1 MMRAS
6 AFWMLWYM
14 SKPKLDYNQ
23 SMALDQVDPL
33 SPEAIRTL
41 RGALSRAAFAAKVG
55 VTAQTVYRWELPP
68 DAKEARRPRTHDRA
82 RLLGM
87 QGREGGEAAVDRDGT
102 AALPAFEQILRGD
115 WRRGEAELLQL
126 LSAEVAPTRCAGA
139 LASVGLALV
148 EATQRGSARRALS
161 ALTPA
166 LRTESTE
173 ELPRRIALW
182 VHATAALVHS
192 LPDGQLFDLGRVHVR
207 VARVEEGAAEG
218 EDLDAQFLSTVATM
232 QAALFAGDEQL
243 VQRAIGRGQLFERES
258 LAPLMAL
265 HLDELRGF
273 ALLFAGQSVQ
283 AAARFEEVADRAR
296 ELSAS
301 LVEARALS
309 YVALRRLEDLA
320 DPEQAIATAKRALE
334 VADRARIA
342 PSVHTVFCARAL
354 VESYLRLGRMDDA
367 RAAMAGADAYSEET
381 RMPPNVAVPALSRYY
396 ALRGDGEGMAN
407 LRAKL
412 LAWDNPTMQPMT
424 RAYASF
430 VEAKRL
436 FTMSDDMDAV
446 VAAFAD
452 AETAA
457 GRWPFLMKEILLF
470 RTAVLVLA
478 GRTDEARLHMRRTSR
493 MLDHAPSPWAA
504 AHLLRTEAILLAFQG
519 DWVHG
524 RKLIEAAIA
533 TFQMANDLPD
543 ALLARYTRACIDTFH
558 EEPGGREDRDAVEAE
573 LLTAGIVPPLAARV
587 GTAVLRDLRRGA
599 SLPPAPARVDVE
611 SLVVPLKRLAVRGS
625 APALVLRE
633 LFVLARTLV
642 PRRPARLEEVDSNG
656 RSETLH
662 VDSAELPP
670 DVYEWLEFGDGMGR
684 RFRLGVQGPLES
696 EEVSALSVIT
706 VTAALVL
713 EVAGLR
719 GLGKSVD
726 GAGKEDASPDIPG
739 LIAVSKAMRRVRA
752 EISQLAGSRATI
764 IVTGESGSGK
774 EVVARA
780 IHDTSARSAKPYVA
794 FNCAAVPREL
804 FEGQLFG
811 YKRGAFTGAVSDH
824 PGVIRAANGGTLFLD
839 EVGELPL
846 DVQPKLLRF
855 LENGEVFPLGDR
867 RAAQVDVRIV
877 AATHRDLAELVKH
890 GRFREDLY
898 YRLQVV
904 PLRIP
909 PLRERKEDIL
919 PLARHFL
926 RLLSPETKIPALAS
940 DAIEE
945 LTAYAWPGNV
955 RELRNVLERA
965 LAFAPVPD
973 VLRRE
978 HLRI

>member
-1 MMRAS
+1 MKIAVPREIRA
-6 AFWMLWYM
+6 
-14 SKPKLDYNQ
+14 DETRV
-23 SMALDQVDPL
+23 ALD
-33 SPEAIRTL
+33 PESCRKLI
-41 RGALSRAAFAAKVG
+41 
-55 VTAQTVYRWELPP
+55 Q
-68 DAKEARRPRTHDRA
+68 
-82 RLLGM
+82 LG
-87 QGREGGEAAVDRDGT
+87 
-102 AALPAFEQILRGD
+102 I
-115 WRRGEAELLQL
+115 
-126 LSAEVAPTRCAGA
+126 EVAVEAGAGA
-139 LASVGLALV
+139 LAYFPDQAYEDAG
-148 EATQRGSARRALS
+148 ATLTADAASLLGGADFVLKVNAPQAR
-161 ALTPA
+161 
-166 LRTESTE
+166 
-173 ELPRRIALW
+173 
-182 VHATAALVHS
+182 
-192 LPDGQLFDLGRVHVR
+192 PDGTHEVDLMRP
-207 VARVEEGAAEG
+207 GAM
-218 EDLDAQFLSTVATM
+218 L
-232 QAALFAGDEQL
+232 
-243 VQRAIGRGQLFERES
+243 
-258 LAPLMAL
+258 LASIFPTRNLEAVKWM
-265 HLDELRGF
+265 
-273 ALLFAGQSVQ
+273 
-283 AAARFEEVADRAR
+283 AARPLTAFSTDCIPRTTRAQAMDT
-296 ELSAS
+296 LSSQAS
-301 LVEARALS
+301 LVGYRGVLIGALELPK
-309 YVALRRLEDLA
+309 YYPMLMTAAGTTLPAKVFVIGAGVAGL
-320 DPEQAIATAKRALE
+320 QAIATAKRALE

-452 AETAA
+452 AEAAA

-533 TFQMANDLPD
+533 TFQMAHDLPD

-599 SLPPAPARVDVE
+599 SLPPTPARVDVE

-662 VDSAELPP
+662 VDSAELPAE
-670 DVYEWLEFGDGMGR
+670 VYEWLEFGDGMGR